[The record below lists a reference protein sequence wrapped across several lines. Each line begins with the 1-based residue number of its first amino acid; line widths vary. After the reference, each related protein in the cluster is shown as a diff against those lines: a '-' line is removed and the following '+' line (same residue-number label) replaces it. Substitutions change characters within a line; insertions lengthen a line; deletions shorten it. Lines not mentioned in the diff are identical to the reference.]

1 MERVRLPGFALAVG
15 LAFTLVSAGWAQ
27 SPAPE
32 RQPAPSARRT
42 SPMGPAP
49 MMGPGMGGAMA
60 GDMRQLMQACLE
72 MMRSMSAPAPGSG
85 PK

>member
-1 MERVRLPGFALAVG
+1 MGRVRLLGVALAVG

-42 SPMGPAP
+42 SPMGSGL
-49 MMGPGMGGAMA
+49 MMGPGMGDAMP
-60 GDMRQLMQACLE
+60 GDMRQMQACLE
-72 MMRSMSAPAPGSG
+72 MMRSMSAPGPG